1 MTQNEALLKH
11 FKNRKTITV
20 NEAQEKYGIKSLS
33 RRIVDLEV
41 YNGMSFDRQRMLDND
56 GNQYTR
62 YRVL

>member
-1 MTQNEALLKH
+1 MSQTETLQKH

-20 NEAQEKYGIKSLS
+20 DEAVTKYGIQSLS

-41 YNGMSFDRQRMLDND
+41 KGMKFDRQRVLDRN
-56 GNQYTR
+56 GRQYTR